1 MIHYTPLSE
10 HDIYEDDPKSYEK
23 QRIVSVN
30 GKNMK
35 VYDNDD
41 GTVQLIQLLSTDPQD
56 YLDQNYIPGNTFS
69 VTDIEM

>member
-30 GKNMK
+30 GKSMK
-35 VYDNDD
+35 VNDNDD
-41 GTVQLIQLLSTDPQD
+41 GTVQLVQLLSTDPQD
-56 YLDQNYIPGNTFS
+56 YLDQRYIPGNTFS

>member
-30 GKNMK
+30 GKSMK

-41 GTVQLIQLLSTDPQD
+41 GTVQLVQLLSTDPQD
-56 YLDQNYIPGNTFS
+56 YLDQNFIPGNTFS
-69 VTDIEM
+69 VTDVEM

>member
-30 GKNMK
+30 GKSMK

-41 GTVQLIQLLSTDPQD
+41 GTVQLVQLLSTDPQD
-56 YLDQNYIPGNTFS
+56 YLDQSYIPGNTFS